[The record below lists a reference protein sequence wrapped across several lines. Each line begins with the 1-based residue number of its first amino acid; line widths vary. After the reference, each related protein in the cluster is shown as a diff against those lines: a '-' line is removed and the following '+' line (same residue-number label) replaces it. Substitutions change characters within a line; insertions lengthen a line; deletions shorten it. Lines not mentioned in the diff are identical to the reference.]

1 MVKSKK
7 ASIDILLVWNG
18 MVSSQVS
25 GGDIFTKKL
34 IELSGYRFDLVLTE
48 QARKLV
54 SFYKPANLTIVDNK
68 LAVGNFK
75 IMYLYLSRALRSLR
89 HTRSKKYDLAIASS
103 PFICDVLPISLTKT
117 DNRAVV
123 LFHVLPRRKSKN
135 LVTATRFFFAAI
147 EQKVCFIFIKYRFQ
161 TILAGNQELKQALQQ
176 RFPDKKI
183 VVADA
188 GIDTHKI
195 NSLTHN
201 QAKDPDLGVFVGR
214 LTSQKGILDLVD
226 VVKEVIKERPKF
238 RLLVIGDGPERQ
250 QLVEKI
256 EGLSSIELLGFVGEK
271 QKYDILSK
279 AKFFLFP
286 SYEEGWGIA
295 LAEALYCESLCFC
308 YEITHYR
315 GLFSNYPIYVKMGE
329 KHNFAKA
336 ILRNYNKMPDKKQKD
351 YVARYEDKNVIKSVF
366 EQLGLS

>member
-1 MVKSKK
+1 MV
-7 ASIDILLVWNG
+7 
-18 MVSSQVS
+18 
-25 GGDIFTKKL
+25 
-34 IELSGYRFDLVLTE
+34 Y
-48 QARKLV
+48 
-54 SFYKPANLTIVDNK
+54 
-68 LAVGNFK
+68 
-75 IMYLYLSRALRSLR
+75 
-89 HTRSKKYDLAIASS
+89 
-103 PFICDVLPISLTKT
+103 
-117 DNRAVV
+117 
-123 LFHVLPRRKSKN
+123 
-135 LVTATRFFFAAI
+135 
-147 EQKVCFIFIKYRFQ
+147 
-161 TILAGNQELKQALQQ
+161 
-176 RFPDKKI
+176 
-183 VVADA
+183 
-188 GIDTHKI
+188 
-195 NSLTHN
+195 
-201 QAKDPDLGVFVGR
+201 
-214 LTSQKGILDLVD
+214 